1 MRESRS
7 SGSWPL
13 SPRRL
18 LAGGA
23 LALFMVGATGCG
35 DASEAAPDRTAQR
48 SLGNIVEV
56 AQAAGQFSIL
66 IRAAQAAGLAETLA
80 NDGPFTVFAP
90 TDGAFRALPEGT
102 VDALLADP
110 EALAPI
116 LLYHVVPGTLKV
128 ADLRGVSEL
137 ETLQGETLSVAQTPQ
152 GITINGTY
160 MLTSDVAASNG
171 MVHVITAV
179 LVPGS

>member
-1 MRESRS
+1 M
-7 SGSWPL
+7 SGSPTRPRCFSPL
-13 SPRRL
+13 RL
-18 LAGGA
+18 PLA
-23 LALFMVGATGCG
+23 LAALAALGGCG
-35 DASEAAPDRTAQR
+35 DASDAPTPARTAQP

-56 AQAAGQFSIL
+56 AQAAGQFSTL
-66 IRAAQAAGLAETLA
+66 IAAAQAAGLAETLA

-110 EALAPI
+110 ETLAGI

-128 ADLRGVSEL
+128 ADLRRTTEL
-137 ETLQGETLSVAQTPQ
+137 RTVQGEVLTVAETPQ
-152 GITINGTY
+152 GITINGTH
-160 MLTSDVAASNG
+160 MLTSDVSASNG
-171 MVHVITAV
+171 VVHVITAV